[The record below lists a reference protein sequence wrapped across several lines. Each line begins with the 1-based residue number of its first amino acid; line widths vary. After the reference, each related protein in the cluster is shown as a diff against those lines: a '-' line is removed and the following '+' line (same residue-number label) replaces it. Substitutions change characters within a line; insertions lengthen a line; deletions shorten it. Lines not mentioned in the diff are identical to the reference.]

1 MFAKLSAGIFS
12 SASEQ
17 QWPSIR
23 CGVRYGG
30 DRTPGSTDVQCS
42 CRYSRL
48 LDRSWNR
55 NVVEPRDVFA
65 HQFGA
70 HSGGQIA

>member
-1 MFAKLSAGIFS
+1 MFATLSAGIFS

-17 QWPSIR
+17 QWPSIHAE
-23 CGVRYGG
+23 CGRRRPHSGIN
-30 DRTPGSTDVQCS
+30 DAQCS
-42 CRYSRL
+42 YHQSRL

-55 NVVEPRDVFA
+55 DLVEPRDVFA